1 MEKKEKRGINKE
13 VAGGN
18 KISSG
23 NKRKARKS
31 MFLPSHRV
39 QMKNNYDN
47 SSLSKGGNE
56 ISSGNKRKARKSMF
70 LPSHRVQMKNNYD
83 NSSPSKEASFILWS
97 FLLLYCLAPP
107 LARVSSVT
115 LAPTCLFLCKKSKK
129 TPSRRLVRQ
138 TQARKC
144 IDKNS

>member
-1 MEKKEKRGINKE
+1 MQSRRCEWKKRTRGINKE

-47 SSLSKGGNE
+47 QFQSVKRGIVYFMEFFIVVLFSS
-56 ISSGNKRKARKSMF
+56 SSR
-70 LPSHRVQMKNNYD
+70 
-83 NSSPSKEASFILWS
+83 ASFVRQTC
-97 FLLLYCLAPP
+97 LLLAYSY
-107 LARVSSVT
+107 V
-115 LAPTCLFLCKKSKK
+115 KKSKK
-129 TPSRRLVRQ
+129 TPSRRLVR
-138 TQARKC
+138 
-144 IDKNS
+144 

>member
-1 MEKKEKRGINKE
+1 MEKRTRRINKE
-13 VAGGN
+13 VPGGN
-18 KISSG
+18 K
-23 NKRKARKS
+23 
-31 MFLPSHRV
+31 
-39 QMKNNYDN
+39 
-47 SSLSKGGNE
+47 

-115 LAPTCLFLCKKSKK
+115 LASYLRILM
-129 TPSRRLVRQ
+129 
-138 TQARKC
+138 
-144 IDKNS
+144 

>member
-1 MEKKEKRGINKE
+1 MFSSKKKSPMEKEVVNENKKNSRVEIKSKDAKQRVRMEKKGSPGINKE

-47 SSLSKGGNE
+47 QFQSVKRGIVYFMEFFFVVFFSS
-56 ISSGNKRKARKSMF
+56 SSR
-70 LPSHRVQMKNNYD
+70 
-83 NSSPSKEASFILWS
+83 ASFVRHTC
-97 FLLLYCLAPP
+97 LLLASYLP
-107 LARVSSVT
+107 
-115 LAPTCLFLCKKSKK
+115 PTCLLLASYLPIL
-129 TPSRRLVRQ
+129 T
-138 TQARKC
+138 
-144 IDKNS
+144 